1 MAKKKIMIVDDDPDI
16 RSTIEQILESQ
27 GHKTITLK
35 DGFNFF
41 NKLRQGEKP
50 HLILLDI
57 MMPAMSGWEIQ
68 RRLQANPNWR
78 QIPIIFVTGR
88 TTDTAK
94 KMCKKYGIDY
104 IEKPFDINTL
114 KKRVRKALIK
124 KKNN

>member
-1 MAKKKIMIVDDDPDI
+1 MVKKKIMIIDDDPDI

-27 GHKTITLK
+27 GHKIISVC
-35 DGFNFF
+35 DGFKFF

-50 HLILLDI
+50 NLILLDI

-68 RRLQANPNWR
+68 RRLQANPSWR

-88 TTDTAK
+88 TTETSK
-94 KMCKKYGIDY
+94 EMCKKYGIDY
-104 IEKPFDINTL
+104 IEKPFDINTI
-114 KKRVRKALIK
+114 KKRVRKALMK

>member
-1 MAKKKIMIVDDDPDI
+1 MAQKKIAIIDDDPDT
-16 RSTIEQILESQ
+16 RTTIEEVLKSQ
-27 GHKTITLK
+27 GHKIITIN
-35 DGFNFF
+35 DGFKFF
-41 NKLRQGEKP
+41 KKLNQGEKP

-68 RRLQANPNWR
+68 RRLKENPNWN

-94 KMCKKYGIDY
+94 EMCKKYGIDY
-104 IEKPFDINTL
+104 IEKPFDIKDL
-114 KKRVRKALIK
+114 KKKVNKALMR

>member
-1 MAKKKIMIVDDDPDI
+1 MAKKKIMIIDDDPDI

-27 GHKTITLK
+27 GHKTISVC
-35 DGFNFF
+35 DGFKFF

-50 HLILLDI
+50 NLILLDI

-68 RRLQANPNWR
+68 RRLQANPNWK

-88 TTDTAK
+88 NTETAK
-94 KMCKKYGIDY
+94 EMCKKYGIDY
-104 IEKPFDINTL
+104 IEKPFDINRL
-114 KKRVRKALIK
+114 KKKVGKALMK